1 MSAAQGN
8 VNRRVVSLFFGG
20 VGLAVITTGALP
32 VPAADVGLAEP
43 PKLNWKT
50 DYAAAH
56 EQRKSQQRPM
66 LVFVSMDGCHFCD
79 RMLATTY
86 ADASVASQIQTSF
99 VATYVDGL
107 RQRELAQRFGV
118 RVYPTTYLIAPDNRV
133 LDRIEGYMGADA
145 FKSRIRAAAQTGA
158 NTRQADAG
166 SQTR

>member
-1 MSAAQGN
+1 MSAAQGI
-8 VNRRVVSLFFGG
+8 VSRRVVSRFFGG
-20 VGLAVITTGALP
+20 VGLAVITAGVLP
-32 VPAADVGLAEP
+32 VHAAEGEPAEP

-56 EQRKSQQRPM
+56 ELRRSEQRPM

-86 ADASVASQIQTSF
+86 ADASVANQIQTSF

-158 NTRQADAG
+158 DARQAEAS
-166 SQTR
+166 SQIR